1 MHIIVRD
8 DVHYIIKGMSEEV
21 ATEMRELIKSTG
33 KENLRLY
40 FTIYR
45 TIMGLPTDIT
55 MKEEREL
62 LTQRYGRDIINN
74 AKFVSDTIL
83 AQREYE
89 AKKAVLPDLIEWLVM
104 DRGVKVAIVDEV
116 FYV

>member
-1 MHIIVRD
+1 MHIIIRD
-8 DVHYIIKGMSEEV
+8 DIHYIVENVTKEVIEEL
-21 ATEMRELIKSTG
+21 REAIKSTG

-45 TIMGLPTDIT
+45 TIMGLPLDASPEVERR
-55 MKEEREL
+55 MLEERFGKRL
-62 LTQRYGRDIINN
+62 LDSKNFTSNI
-74 AKFVSDTIL
+74 VL

-89 AKKAVLPDLIEWLVM
+89 AKKLVLPDLIEWLVM
-104 DRGVKVAIVDEV
+104 EKRAKIAIADEV